1 MALDPGIVSTAKE
14 RAEGLFARGMY
25 SEALATYEKIKAY
38 GEKDPRIF
46 LRMGDIARKDNDDKA
61 AVNHYKSAAGAFGR
75 LGFVIKAIA
84 VCKMI
89 INIDPTEEAVQKKL
103 AELCAGERQ
112 TEGHQAP
119 TARLS
124 GPEPK
129 APQPQERHE
138 PPVTVPKT
146 PLFSDFNEAEF
157 LEVVRKVRS
166 KALKDGEYLFREGD
180 PGDSIFLVAEG
191 EVEVEGRAKDSSR
204 VKLATLKEGSIFGE
218 FGFFSGS
225 RRTSDVRAVKDSVI
239 LEITKAEIEEII
251 RTHERVS
258 IILFNFYKERV
269 VDRLMAL
276 SEIFKPLS
284 AEDRKEILGRLTL
297 KRFDKGASIAKEGE
311 RGDTM
316 YLIKSGAVQVWV
328 KDKKGAAKTV
338 ATLSEGDFFGE
349 IALATS
355 RPRVASVTALQD
367 TELVEFGRSI
377 IKDVLGRYPEIKG
390 VLERVIRERVTGAAR
405 ARDAENVPLL

>member
-14 RAEGLFARGMY
+14 RGEGLFAKGMY
-25 SEALATYEKIKAY
+25 REALSTYEKIKSY
-38 GEKDPRIF
+38 GEKDPRIY
-46 LRMGDIARKDNDDKA
+46 LRMGDIARKDNDDKSA
-61 AVNHYKSAAGAFGR
+61 IAHYKSAASAFGR

-89 INIDPTEEAVQKKL
+89 INIDPSEEAVQKKL
-103 AELCAGERQ
+103 AELCAGQ
-112 TEGHQAP
+112 GQGNQPPAAP
-119 TARLS
+119 LS
-124 GPEPK
+124 GPELK
-129 APQPQERHE
+129 APQPPERHE
-138 PPVTVPKT
+138 PPVAVPKT

-166 KALKDGEYLFREGD
+166 KALKGGEYLFREGD

-191 EVEVEGRAKDSSR
+191 EVEVEGSAKDSSR
-204 VKLATLKEGSIFGE
+204 VKLASLKEGSIFGE

-225 RRTSDVRAVKDSVI
+225 KRTSDVRAVRDSVI
-239 LEITKAEIEEII
+239 LEITKAEIEEIT
-251 RTHERVS
+251 RTHKRVS
-258 IILFNFYKERV
+258 SILFDFYKERV

-284 AEDRKEILGRLTL
+284 AEDRKEILGRLAL
-297 KRFDKGASIAKEGE
+297 KRFEKGASIAKEGE
-311 RGDTM
+311 RGETM
-316 YLIKSGAVQVWV
+316 YLIKSGAVHVWI
-328 KDKKGAAKTV
+328 KDREGSRKTV
-338 ATLSEGDFFGE
+338 AKLSEGDFFGE

-355 RPRVASVTALQD
+355 RPRVASVMALQD

-390 VLERVIRERVTGAAR
+390 ALERVIRERVTGAAR
-405 ARDAENVPLL
+405 ARDTGSGDPLL